1 MDDKHKAS
9 VALAY
14 LLSKQWMKIT
24 AKMRLIVG
32 SIFHKKRKLIS
43 VLYFSPKWLERL
55 VTNITIN
62 AFASM
67 HYNNLLAYT
76 YTQMP
81 FTMSLILMKS
91 FSTIK
96 YTILM
101 CKPIKIPG
109 LCVTLVFNPQIKGSS
124 PFQISVPWNCTD
136 NSHSITV
143 FSSKNVK

>member
-1 MDDKHKAS
+1 
-9 VALAY
+9 
-14 LLSKQWMKIT
+14 
-24 AKMRLIVG
+24 
-32 SIFHKKRKLIS
+32 
-43 VLYFSPKWLERL
+43 
-55 VTNITIN
+55 
-62 AFASM
+62 M

-81 FTMSLILMKS
+81 FMMSLILMKS

-124 PFQISVPWNCTD
+124 PFQISVP
-136 NSHSITV
+136 
-143 FSSKNVK
+143 